1 MPGYGQAGC
10 GLAHCLLE
18 APKNHDLIA
27 PPDRVLAHRLGR
39 EADLI
44 PICR

>member
-18 APKNHDLIA
+18 APKNDLIA